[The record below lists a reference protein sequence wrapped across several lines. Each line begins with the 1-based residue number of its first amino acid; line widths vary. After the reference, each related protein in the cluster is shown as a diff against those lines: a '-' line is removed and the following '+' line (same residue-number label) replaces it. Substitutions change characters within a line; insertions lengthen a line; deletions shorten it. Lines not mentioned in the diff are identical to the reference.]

1 MSEDWKNT
9 TVRGHTS
16 LQSHLHPMT
25 DQFGIQRLRTLTP
38 TWESSK
44 EPPQPQ
50 SFSRGRVSRD
60 LCWDCNTAQ
69 LFPLPSPA
77 PTPSLSQA
85 WILKALLNKYP
96 QATLSQSL
104 VPRGPSSQQGPT
116 SLFPR
121 SSKTDI
127 LVASFYFCSVRL
139 PSQSPGNGGVNESL
153 FCSVIFSCEQQV
165 SRLGSQESESRTRAR
180 LPGGNRNRGGRGLSC
195 GSRNHGDGKVTTSQR
210 CLPEPGRS
218 VEEYPSSSLS
228 PPSCI
233 SPVLPLAETS
243 QGDWER

>member
-1 MSEDWKNT
+1 MSEDCKNT
-9 TVRGHTS
+9 TVRGQTS

-25 DQFGIQRLRTLTP
+25 DQFGIQRHRTVTP

-50 SFSRGRVSRD
+50 SHSRGRVRRD
-60 LCWDCNTAQ
+60 LCWDCDTAQ
-69 LFPLPSPA
+69 LFPPPSPA

-104 VPRGPSSQQGPT
+104 VPRRPSSQQGLT

-121 SSKTDI
+121 SSQTDI
-127 LVASFYFCSVRL
+127 LVASFYFFSFRL

-153 FCSVIFSCEQQV
+153 FCSIIFSCEQQV
-165 SRLGSQESESRTRAR
+165 SRLGHQESESRTRAG
-180 LPGGNRNRGGRGLSC
+180 LPGGNRNRGGRG
-195 GSRNHGDGKVTTSQR
+195 
-210 CLPEPGRS
+210 
-218 VEEYPSSSLS
+218 YPVGAGITEMAKS
-228 PPSCI
+228 
-233 SPVLPLAETS
+233 LPLRDAS
-243 QGDWER
+243 QSPGGQWRNTPAPP